1 MNLALI
7 IGNHPRNLILLKK
20 ILNIRSIKIKKLIVH
35 KREHLNPSPPKNLDP
50 LLKKLWKLHFLKRNL
65 SEKKFFNV
73 DHKILKKVKNKT
85 FISSAK
91 ELNSKKIE
99 RLFIKN
105 KYDLCIISGIPI
117 INESLIK
124 KLPKFVINLHLGLIP
139 YYKGSITGF
148 WPMYNLKPTMLGTTF
163 HFIGKKVDTGEIIH
177 QNVPR
182 LEKSD
187 GIHDVASK
195 AILSAVKDIK
205 IVIGEV
211 NKRIKFKSN
220 IKFDKSLEKKGKTYK
235 SKDWKPEMLKK
246 IYLTYNDKIS
256 KLYLEGKIK
265 SPKPKLIKIK
275 L

>member
-35 KREHLNPSPPKNLDP
+35 KREHLNPLPPKDLDP
-50 LLKKLWKLHFLKRNL
+50 LLKKLWKLHFLRRSL
-65 SEKKFFNV
+65 SEKKFFKV

-85 FISSAK
+85 FISSEK
-91 ELNSKKIE
+91 ELNSVKIQ

-105 KYDLCIISGIPI
+105 KYDLCIISGVPI
-117 INESLIK
+117 IKGRLFK

-182 LEKSD
+182 LKKSD

-205 IVIGEV
+205 IVIKEV

-256 KLYLEGKIK
+256 KLYLEGRIK